1 MKKEKLKQLQEINMK
16 IVASNSY
23 LHNQLMKT
31 EKYLELAES
40 EILRKETIINYLEI
54 RYLDAIE
61 TINKEIV

>member
-1 MKKEKLKQLQEINMK
+1 MKKEKLKQQEINMK
-16 IVASNSY
+16 IVAANSY
-23 LHNQLMKT
+23 LHYQLKKT

-54 RYLDAIE
+54 RYLDAID